1 MAFRRTLDLR
11 GYGQEN
17 PGHVVGVVEDGLEEG
32 YPQEL
37 PRILAVRRKR
47 GLARHEQ
54 LFQNLDRRGAIREKE
69 GHGLHQQGVFLDPI
83 ELPQGIVGVGEED
96 IIQIT
101 VQNRI
106 GIRGLRP
113 RQGLQGN
120 HAPQPEEGL
129 GEDEVIVIL

>member
-1 MAFRRTLDLR
+1 M
-11 GYGQEN
+11 
-17 PGHVVGVVEDGLEEG
+17 
-32 YPQEL
+32 
-37 PRILAVRRKR
+37 
-47 GLARHEQ
+47 
-54 LFQNLDRRGAIREKE
+54 
-69 GHGLHQQGVFLDPI
+69 HQQGIFLDPI
-83 ELPQGIVGVGEED
+83 ELPQGIVGVGEKD

-129 GEDEVIVIL
+129 GEDEVLLLAADAVLDDEVPILLDTAEDAIKGCDRVLGTEVDGAGHLHLQDLSRLSNQGSRRQRDRKSVV

>member
-1 MAFRRTLDLR
+1 M
-11 GYGQEN
+11 
-17 PGHVVGVVEDGLEEG
+17 VGVVEDGLEKG
-32 YPQEL
+32 YLQEIL
-37 PRILAVRRKR
+37 RILTIRRER

-54 LFQNLDRRGAIREKE
+54 LFQNLDSRGAIGEEK
-69 GHGLHQQGVFLDPI
+69 GHGVHQQGIFLDPI

-113 RQGLQGN
+113 RQGLQEN
-120 HAPQPEEGL
+120 A
-129 GEDEVIVIL
+129 EDRKSVV